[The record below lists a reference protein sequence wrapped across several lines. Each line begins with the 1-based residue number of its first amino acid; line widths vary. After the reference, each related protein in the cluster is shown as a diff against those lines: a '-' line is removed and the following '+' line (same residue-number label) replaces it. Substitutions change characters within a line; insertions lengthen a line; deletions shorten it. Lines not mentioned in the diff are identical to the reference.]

1 MGWTTTSAQHTRGAL
16 ITPQMQ
22 ISLQEDR
29 DRAVVARGKLERSC
43 LQEGTALEPTEQ
55 RGAINP
61 DAGAGF
67 GGGGGGA
74 AAASAS
80 KKKAGGKKKAAGKK
94 APAKKTKSGLPSF
107 KSAMAAEM
115 KKNGV
120 VRIDGALSPETVEKL
135 REFVDAER
143 VRCTE
148 GVAKGHVAKEERFA
162 DLVLLDKRCDLLMPL
177 HGPVLDALDELL
189 GEGSVVGPLL
199 AEITGADGYLQELAC
214 LISEPGSEQQPLH
227 PDTPYTATPS
237 AFTAFIA
244 LQDVTIDMGPT
255 VYLPGTQTEECH
267 KTFFGGDLA
276 IAHDPC
282 GVRRPPVPEEFLKS
296 RPVKL
301 GLLKAGDCALYNQQT
316 LHCGSANQSDR
327 TRRQF
332 YISVRNPNVDAK
344 TQASI
349 RPSFLKKLP
358 LADMRAEL
366 KALKAGGGG
375 LFAKL
380 DERDAA
386 VVRQR
391 ASPATPAQ

>member
-1 MGWTTTSAQHTRGAL
+1 MGWTTTSAQQTRGAL

-22 ISLQEDR
+22 ISLQDDR

-162 DLVLLDKRCDLLMPL
+162 NLVLLDKRCDLLMPL

-199 AEITGADGYLQELAC
+199 EITGADGYLQELAC

-227 PDTPYTATPS
+227 RTRRHGD
-237 AFTAFIA
+237 A
-244 LQDVTIDMGPT
+244 LRIHRLHRAARRHHRHGTT

-276 IAHDPC
+276 IAHDPR

-349 RPSFLKKLP
+349 RPSFLKGLP